1 MNNGDLTTA
10 VLMMLMMDLEKTLPL
25 DNLNN
30 FSLLT
35 ICIIIFSF
43 LSMLRKMIFLMM
55 FRRALV
61 TIMMLIMMMMVM
73 MMMMVITV
81 AGRQNLNNVRAHNLL
96 VCHTLSGQ
104 FTYASSLW

>member
-1 MNNGDLTTA
+1 MR
-10 VLMMLMMDLEKTLPL
+10 MMVMM
-25 DNLNN
+25 
-30 FSLLT
+30 
-35 ICIIIFSF
+35 
-43 LSMLRKMIFLMM
+43 
-55 FRRALV
+55 V
-61 TIMMLIMMMMVM
+61 TMTMMVM

>member
-1 MNNGDLTTA
+1 
-10 VLMMLMMDLEKTLPL
+10 
-25 DNLNN
+25 
-30 FSLLT
+30 
-35 ICIIIFSF
+35 
-43 LSMLRKMIFLMM
+43 MIFLMM

-61 TIMMLIMMMMVM
+61 TIMMLIMMM

>member
-1 MNNGDLTTA
+1 M
-10 VLMMLMMDLEKTLPL
+10 
-25 DNLNN
+25 
-30 FSLLT
+30 
-35 ICIIIFSF
+35 
-43 LSMLRKMIFLMM
+43 
-55 FRRALV
+55 
-61 TIMMLIMMMMVM
+61 TIMMLIMMMMV